1 MSSARRLPPMRSVAV
16 MCALG
21 SSVLLMAACTNA
33 DTTRSSVAE
42 AAQTGSPTGT
52 ASPTDTT
59 SSPTASP
66 TASEDQDKAER
77 KALVPMAKV
86 TWDKAA
92 DTAVKEVSGSK
103 LVDLELK
110 KTSAEATASPTGSPM
125 PSTPNPAPSTGA
137 PTWEA
142 KVAASDGT
150 VHRIDIDAVSGKV
163 FRTQV
168 ETDQSADDKKEIA
181 DRLSKATQ
189 TPQQAV
195 KVATGKA
202 KGTVT
207 GVELDEN
214 DNQQVMWAV
223 DVVDTGN
230 WNETTVDVD
239 ATNGK
244 ILSEHVDSD

>member
-1 MSSARRLPPMRSVAV
+1 M
-16 MCALG
+16 
-21 SSVLLMAACTNA
+21 N
-33 DTTRSSVAE
+33 E
-42 AAQTGSPTGT
+42 
-52 ASPTDTT
+52 
-59 SSPTASP
+59 
-66 TASEDQDKAER
+66 DKAER

-92 DTAVKEVSGSK
+92 DTAVKEVSGGK

-110 KTSAEATASPTGSPM
+110 KTTAEATASPTGSPM
-125 PSTPNPAPSTGA
+125 PSTPNPAPSAGS
-137 PTWEA
+137 PEWEA

-150 VHRIDIDAVSGKV
+150 VTRVDIDAVSGKV

-168 ETDQSADDKKEIA
+168 EPGQDADDKKEIA
-181 DRLSKATQ
+181 DRLGKATQ

-195 KVATGKA
+195 KAATGEA

-214 DNQQVMWAV
+214 DQQQVVWAV
-223 DVVDTGN
+223 DVVNTDN
-230 WNETTVDVD
+230 WNKTTVGVD

-244 ILSEHVDSD
+244 VLSQDVDSD